1 MELVRGQRIGSFI
14 VVFPIKATG
23 SIMTCRA
30 KGNDGGIYY
39 LRVIDTSVV
48 SPETRQALHLSKVVR
63 GLSHPGVATLK
74 FTSKETLNGKVC
86 QVDAFDFI
94 SGESLQSYLAN
105 HEGCLSV
112 YEAKAITRSLLQTL
126 IYLHQLEKP
135 IVLRGLNPKSVVMD
149 CSKTPPVPV
158 VWDFSEAA
166 YLRDE
171 DVQTDFKAPF
181 YVAPECYR
189 KEHTFASDIY
199 SVCAVLYTML
209 FGYAPYFFDLS
220 EYSIENRDQALLNA
234 KSGSLILDYEDVY
247 EFDDSLAEVIYS
259 ALSDSLD
266 KRIKSAD
273 TFLDLLDG
281 IIQNTLPNVNSLGE
295 NEKHRSGLTT
305 GGFADVAGMSS
316 LKSQLKSDVIDLLR
330 SPRQAKELGL
340 SLPNGI
346 LFYGPPGCGKS
357 FFVEKFAQEAG
368 CHYIYV
374 KCSDVASPYIHGGQG
389 KIAELF
395 KEAEK
400 NAPSII
406 FFDEID
412 AMVKDRSYH
421 SNVSE
426 AGEVNEFLTQLNNCG
441 ERGIIA
447 IGATNKP
454 NDIDK
459 AALRAGRLEYKYYF
473 SPPDHE
479 TRAKIFEIEL
489 LRRKIELDIDFDVL
503 AEKTE
508 GYISSDIKFIV
519 DKAAREVFRSKAPN
533 ISMQILLKVIA
544 TTSPSVPEDVLKEYE
559 NMALAFLDNP
569 RGKKQRKIGFY

>member
-1 MELVRGQRIGSFI
+1 M
-14 VVFPIKATG
+14 
-23 SIMTCRA
+23 
-30 KGNDGGIYY
+30 
-39 LRVIDTSVV
+39 
-48 SPETRQALHLSKVVR
+48 
-63 GLSHPGVATLK
+63 
-74 FTSKETLNGKVC
+74 
-86 QVDAFDFI
+86 
-94 SGESLQSYLAN
+94 
-105 HEGCLSV
+105 
-112 YEAKAITRSLLQTL
+112 
-126 IYLHQLEKP
+126 
-135 IVLRGLNPKSVVMD
+135 
-149 CSKTPPVPV
+149 
-158 VWDFSEAA
+158 
-166 YLRDE
+166 
-171 DVQTDFKAPF
+171 
-181 YVAPECYR
+181 
-189 KEHTFASDIY
+189 
-199 SVCAVLYTML
+199 
-209 FGYAPYFFDLS
+209 
-220 EYSIENRDQALLNA
+220 
-234 KSGSLILDYEDVY
+234 
-247 EFDDSLAEVIYS
+247 
-259 ALSDSLD
+259 
-266 KRIKSAD
+266 
-273 TFLDLLDG
+273 
-281 IIQNTLPNVNSLGE
+281 
-295 NEKHRSGLTT
+295 
-305 GGFADVAGMSS
+305 
-316 LKSQLKSDVIDLLR
+316 
-330 SPRQAKELGL
+330 
-340 SLPNGI
+340 PNGI

-374 KCSDVASPYIHGGQG
+374 KCSDVASPYIHRGQG